1 MKANSYKRILAY
13 LVDIMLVISLSSL
26 FTGLIPVSEK
36 QENLAKQFTEL
47 TTKYRDQ
54 EINSEEYLEKGREI
68 SYEMSQETI
77 PETIVTTVLT
87 LIYFVAVPYFTN
99 GETIGKKLMKLRIV
113 GNKSKKLKMNNY
125 LIRALIINSVLM
137 NIVSIFML
145 LFLDKNIYL
154 KANDVVSYLF
164 SLIYFVC
171 IAMILFKKDGRG
183 LHDILANTKVI
194 STEAEKQMVLDEE
207 KKEEK
212 ENIKLKN
219 AEVIGK

>member
-145 LFLDKNIYL
+145 LFLNKNIYL
-154 KANDVVSYLF
+154 KANDIVSYLF
-164 SLIYFVC
+164 SLVYFVC
-171 IAMILFKKDGRG
+171 IAMILKKKDGRG

>member
-125 LIRALIINSVLM
+125 LIRALI
-137 NIVSIFML
+137 VSIFML
-145 LFLDKNIYL
+145 LFLNKNIYL
-154 KANDVVSYLF
+154 KANDIVSYLF
-164 SLIYFVC
+164 SLVYFVC